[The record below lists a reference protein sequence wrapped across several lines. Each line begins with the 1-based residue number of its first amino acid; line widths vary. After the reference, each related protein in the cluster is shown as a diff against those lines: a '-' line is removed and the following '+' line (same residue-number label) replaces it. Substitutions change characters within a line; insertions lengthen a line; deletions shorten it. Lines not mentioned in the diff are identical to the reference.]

1 MCLQFNGKIALA
13 ILSILFPLNFAS
25 AEKIQVDDKYYEK
38 TLLGK
43 CIFGFSK
50 SANQRVK
57 ISFETKGKARYLTE
71 SYQDREMD
79 ISLSVGNM
87 AINWGSGGA
96 TYSLI
101 TENNQSFMRDVKK
114 DLNRSSDRV
123 YYGDCATKWDNY
135 ESLDP
140 LPIGVIPS
148 SSSVSTPQKLPIIT
162 EKDEIAALE
171 KKLAALKQKAV
182 RKEEYLKM
190 RNLLQQKI
198 DEVQGQIRMLEQEYK
213 DVLN

>member
-1 MCLQFNGKIALA
+1 MISKFVGKITLVFFVV
-13 ILSILFPLNFAS
+13 SSPFSFAS
-25 AEKIQVDDKYYEK
+25 AEKIKVDDAYYEK

-57 ISFETKGKARYLTE
+57 IAFVSKGKARYQTDA
-71 SYQDREMD
+71 YQDRALD
-79 ISLSVGNM
+79 VSLSAGNL

-101 TENNQSFMRDVKK
+101 TENNQSFMPDIEK

-123 YYGDCATKWDNY
+123 YFGDCKTKWDNY
-135 ESLDP
+135 ESLDA
-140 LPIGVIPS
+140 LPIVAIS
-148 SSSVSTPQKLPIIT
+148 SSHSVSSSQKISASSG
-162 EKDEIAALE
+162 KDEIAALE
-171 KKLAALKQKAV
+171 KKLAALKQRAL

-190 RNLLQQKI
+190 RSLLQQKI